1 MFILYICTYNVKIHV
16 LIIINKV
23 RVCVYFGIV
32 QYS

>member
-1 MFILYICTYNVKIHV
+1 MFILYICTYNVKMHV

-23 RVCVYFGIV
+23 CVCVCFGIV